1 MFDAPQLATLR
12 ALIERYIPAD
22 DVPGGIAAGVDGY
35 LIGFLQG
42 DGVGFLTR
50 YGQALTALENEA
62 QLRHG
67 TAFAGLNGP
76 DADALITSLWQNDT
90 RAVWL
95 CDAPATLALIA
106 EHCAEGFYSD
116 PRHGANANAISWT
129 SIGFEERR

>member
-22 DVPGGIAAGVDGY
+22 DTPGGIAAGVDGY

-42 DGVGFLTR
+42 DGVGYLTR

-67 TAFAGLNGP
+67 TAFAGLNG
-76 DADALITSLWQNDT
+76 
-90 RAVWL
+90 R
-95 CDAPATLALIA
+95 DAPMVD
-106 EHCAEGFYSD
+106 SSRKD
-116 PRHGANANAISWT
+116 VWNNRPR
-129 SIGFEERR
+129 